1 MSHIEL
7 KYNNLGKKNRPMT
20 KQQHVS
26 PNHPVRDVETQIT
39 YTCTVILRHNYYNLD
54 PVFAGLT
61 IITFYLITKIVESGD
76 GAKKKT

>member
-1 MSHIEL
+1 
-7 KYNNLGKKNRPMT
+7 MT